1 MSMLNTVYIYVYPE
15 EKKKE
20 KKFVFFVV
28 DTTGKNL
35 SIFKPFFPVHS
46 AMNRCNVS
54 SLMLH
59 NSHGVLL
66 LKSQHWM
73 KAVPQRPGR
82 SAAVK
87 AAAGSQWKTAVC
99 RTTQNKQYY
108 YL

>member
-35 SIFKPFFPVHS
+35 SIFKPFFPVDS

-66 LKSQHWM
+66 LKSQH
-73 KAVPQRPGR
+73 
-82 SAAVK
+82 
-87 AAAGSQWKTAVC
+87 
-99 RTTQNKQYY
+99 
-108 YL
+108 